1 MAAGLWTLSSSEPG
15 RFPAHRP
22 PLAPAPS
29 AGEAEDRVALRS
41 VVLQAEQGQ
50 IQIHTE
56 NIFPIIKK
64 AVYSGHEVF
73 LRELVSN
80 GVDAI
85 SKRRMAA
92 MAGDCSEGP
101 EGKISIRID
110 REAKTLTIS
119 DNGIGMSA
127 DEVKRYINQV
137 AFSSAEDFLEK
148 YKSESDAIIGHFGL
162 GFYSSFMVAKQ
173 VELVTLSAREGS
185 EAVCWSCD
193 GSPSFNLEGAE
204 RSEPGTD
211 VVLHL
216 MEEELEYIEPA
227 RIKTLITTY
236 CDFMPVEVQL
246 EGETVN
252 KREAPWRKSAR
263 DLKDEDYIELYRYLY
278 PFQGDPLLWVHL
290 NTDYPY
296 NLQGILYFPKFT
308 GRADWEK
315 GEIRLY
321 CNQVFVSDSIKEVV
335 PRYLLP
341 LRGVIDSPDI
351 PLNVSRSALQTDR
364 RVRSIGGFV
373 AKKVGDRL
381 KELHRDDPKRY
392 AEIWESLAPF
402 IKIGAME
409 DEKFADQVAE
419 LVLFGTT
426 APAKEQPAGDQ
437 DGDAW
442 SDVSKVIDPIPGEG
456 GKAYTTLS
464 GYRARLDAA
473 HDKRILYCTDEAAQ
487 AGALAL
493 WKSQG
498 AEVLLADT
506 FIDSQFIPWLEY
518 RHEELKFQ
526 RVDAELDDS
535 LQEKDSELADA
546 EGKDASEKLR
556 ELFKAALAND
566 KVTIQVQSLKGD
578 TAPAALILLP
588 EQMRRINDMGALMEQ
603 RLPGLPEHH
612 VLLVNRRHRLVE
624 GLLKLSAG
632 SVITTPGA
640 GAAASPSQQ
649 LADDLGR
656 HLYEMARLAVGGL
669 EPNELA
675 GFQQR
680 SADLMGR
687 LMERGL

>member
-1 MAAGLWTLSSSEPG
+1 MP
-15 RFPAHRP
+15 
-22 PLAPAPS
+22 
-29 AGEAEDRVALRS
+29 
-41 VVLQAEQGQ
+41 VLEEQGQ

-92 MAGDCSEGP
+92 MGGDCSEGP
-101 EGKISIRID
+101 EGLIAISIN
-110 REAKTLTIS
+110 REANTLTIS
-119 DNGIGMSA
+119 DNGIGMTA

-148 YKSESDAIIGHFGL
+148 YKQESDAIIGHFGL

-185 EAVCWSCD
+185 EAVRWSCD
-193 GSPSFNLEGAE
+193 GSPNFSLEGAE

-211 VVLHL
+211 VILHL
-216 MEEELEYIEPA
+216 MEEELEYIEPS
-227 RIKTLITTY
+227 RIRTLITTY
-236 CDFMPVEVQL
+236 CDFLPVDVQL

-252 KREAPWRKSAR
+252 KRQAPWRSSPR
-263 DLKDEDYIELYRYLY
+263 DLTDTDYIELYRYLY

-296 NLQGILYFPKFT
+296 NLQGILFFPKIT

-315 GEIRLY
+315 GEIKLY

-381 KELHRDDPKRY
+381 KELHRDEPGRY
-392 AEIWESLAPF
+392 AEIWESVAPF

-409 DEKFADQVAE
+409 DEKFADQVAD
-419 LVLFGTT
+419 LVLYATT
-426 APAKEQPAGDQ
+426 ASAAQSQDAAGDSENPGNNPIQ
-437 DGDAW
+437 VGDR
-442 SDVSKVIDPIPGEG
+442 SF
-456 GKAYTTLS
+456 TTLA
-464 GYRARLDAA
+464 GYRQRLSDD
-473 HDKRILYCTDEAAQ
+473 HNKRILYCTDEAGQ

-493 WKSQG
+493 WKGQG

-506 FIDSQFIPWLEY
+506 LIDSQFIPWLEM
-518 RHEELKFQ
+518 RHGDLTFQ

-535 LQEKDSELADA
+535 LKEQESELADSA
-546 EGKDASEKLR
+546 GKDAGEKLR
-556 ELFKAALAND
+556 DLFRQALEND

-578 TAPAALILLP
+578 EAPAALILLP
-588 EQMRRINDMGALMEQ
+588 EQMRRINDMGALMDQ
-603 RLPGLPEHH
+603 RLPGLPDHH
-612 VLLVNRRHRLVE
+612 VLLVNRRHPLVE
-624 GLLKLSAG
+624 GLLKLSSGA
-632 SVITTPGA
+632 VLTPGS
-640 GAAASPSQQ
+640 GESPSQI
-649 LADDLGR
+649 LALDLGR
-656 HLYEMARLAVGGL
+656 HLYETARLAVGGL
-669 EPNELA
+669 EPNQLA

-680 SADLMGR
+680 SSDLMGR
-687 LMERGL
+687 LMQRSL

>member
-1 MAAGLWTLSSSEPG
+1 
-15 RFPAHRP
+15 
-22 PLAPAPS
+22 
-29 AGEAEDRVALRS
+29 
-41 VVLQAEQGQ
+41 VLQAEQGQ

-92 MAGDCSEGP
+92 MAGDCSEGS
-101 EGKISIRID
+101 EGSIQVRID
-110 REAKTLTIS
+110 REHKTLTIS
-119 DNGIGMSA
+119 DNGIGMTA

-148 YKSESDAIIGHFGL
+148 YKQEGDAIIGHFGL

-173 VELVTLSAREGS
+173 VELVSLSARPGA
-185 EAVCWSCD
+185 EAVRWTCD
-193 GSPSFNLEGAE
+193 GSPSFSLEAAE

-211 VVLHL
+211 VILHL

-227 RIKTLITTY
+227 RIRTLITTY
-236 CDFMPVEVQL
+236 CDFMPVAVQL

-252 KREAPWRKSAR
+252 KRESPWRKSPR
-263 DLKDEDYIELYRYLY
+263 ELSDNDYIELYRYLY

-296 NLQGILYFPKFT
+296 NLQGILYFPKFS

-315 GEIRLY
+315 GEIKLY

-364 RVRSIGGFV
+364 RVRSIGNFV

-409 DEKFADQVAE
+409 DEKFADQVAD

-426 APAKEQPAGDQ
+426 APAQEQPAAADDQ
-437 DGDAW
+437 PSESA
-442 SDVSKVIDPIPGEG
+442 SLDPIPGDR
-456 GKAYTTLS
+456 GKAFTTLAS
-464 GYRARLDAA
+464 YRSRLEAA
-473 HDKRILYCTDEAAQ
+473 NDKRILYCTDEAGQ

-535 LQEKDSELADA
+535 LQEKESELSDAD
-546 EGKDASEKLR
+546 GKDSSEKLC
-556 ELFKAALAND
+556 ELFKTALSND
-566 KVTIQVQSLKGD
+566 KVTLQVQALKGEN
-578 TAPAALILLP
+578 APAALILLP

-603 RLPGLPEHH
+603 RLPGLPDHH
-612 VLLVNRRHRLVE
+612 VLLINRRHPLVE

-632 SVITTPGA
+632 AVLTGA
-640 GAAASPSQQ
+640 TGTSPSQQ
-649 LADDLGR
+649 LAEDLSR

-669 EPNELA
+669 EPNQLA

-680 SADLMGR
+680 SCDVMGR

>member
-1 MAAGLWTLSSSEPG
+1 MT
-15 RFPAHRP
+15 
-22 PLAPAPS
+22 
-29 AGEAEDRVALRS
+29 
-41 VVLQAEQGQ
+41 VLEQGQ

-92 MAGDCSEGP
+92 MAGDCQEGN
-101 EGKISIRID
+101 EGLIQIRID
-110 REAKTLTIS
+110 REAKTVTIS
-119 DNGIGMSA
+119 DNGIGMTA

-137 AFSSAEDFLEK
+137 AFSSAEEFLEK
-148 YKSESDAIIGHFGL
+148 YKRESDAIIGHFGL
-162 GFYSSFMVAKQ
+162 GFYSSFMVASQ
-173 VELVTLSAREGS
+173 VELVSLSAREGS
-185 EAVCWSCD
+185 EAIRWSCD
-193 GSPSFNLEGAE
+193 GSPNFTLESGD

-216 MEEELEYIEPA
+216 QEEELEYLEPA
-227 RIKTLITTY
+227 RLRQLITTY
-236 CDFMPVEVQL
+236 CDFLPVEVQL
-246 EGETVN
+246 EGEAVN
-252 KREAPWRKSAR
+252 KREAPWRKSPR
-263 DLKDEDYIELYRYLY
+263 DLSDDDYINLYRYLY

-296 NLQGILYFPKFT
+296 SLQGILFFPSLNS

-321 CNQVFVSDSIKEVV
+321 CNQVYVSDSIKEVV

-381 KELHRDDPKRY
+381 KDLRRDDPKRY
-392 AEIWESLAPF
+392 AEIWDSLAPF

-409 DEKFADQVAE
+409 DDKFADQVAD
-419 LVLFGTT
+419 LVLYGTT
-426 APAKEQPAGDQ
+426 ASAPE
-437 DGDAW
+437 DGD
-442 SDVSKVIDPIPGEG
+442 DPISTGERT
-456 GKAYTTLS
+456 YTTLNA
-464 GYRARLDAA
+464 YLERLGEDQG
-473 HDKRILYCTDEAAQ
+473 KRVLYCTDEAGQ

-493 WKSQG
+493 WKGQG

-506 FIDSQFIPWLEY
+506 FIDTQFIPWLEA
-518 RHEELKFQ
+518 RHEDTKFQ

-535 LQEKDSELADA
+535 LRDQDSPLSDADGKDS
-546 EGKDASEKLR
+546 SESLR
-556 ELFKAALAND
+556 DLFKDSLKD
-566 KVTIQVQSLKGD
+566 DRVTVQVQALKGD
-578 TAPAALILLP
+578 QAPAALILLP
-588 EQMRRINDMGALMEQ
+588 EQMRRINDMGALMQQ
-603 RLPGLPEHH
+603 RLPGLPDHH
-612 VLLVNRRHRLVE
+612 VLLVNRRHPLVE

-632 SVITTPGA
+632 SLISTSGDSL
-640 GAAASPSQQ
+640 SPSSQ
-649 LADDLGR
+649 LAGDLAR
-656 HLYEMARLAVGGL
+656 HLYETARLAVGGL
-669 EPNELA
+669 EPNQLA

-680 SADLMGR
+680 SSDLMGR
-687 LMERGL
+687 LMQRSL

>member
-1 MAAGLWTLSSSEPG
+1 MT
-15 RFPAHRP
+15 
-22 PLAPAPS
+22 
-29 AGEAEDRVALRS
+29 
-41 VVLQAEQGQ
+41 VLEQGQ

-92 MAGDCSEGP
+92 MAGDCSEGS
-101 EGKISIRID
+101 EGAIAIRID

-119 DNGIGMSA
+119 DNGIGMTA

-148 YKSESDAIIGHFGL
+148 YKSEGDAIIGHFGL
-162 GFYSSFMVAKQ
+162 GFYSSFMVASR
-173 VELVTLSAREGS
+173 VELVSLSARPDA
-185 EAVCWSCD
+185 EAVRWSCD
-193 GSPSFNLEGAE
+193 GSPNFSLEGAE

-211 VVLHL
+211 VILHL
-216 MEEELEYIEPA
+216 MEEELEYIEPS
-227 RIKTLITTY
+227 RIRTLITTY
-236 CDFMPVEVQL
+236 CDFLPVAVQL

-252 KREAPWRKSAR
+252 KREAPWRQSPR
-263 DLKDEDYIELYRYLY
+263 DLSDDDYIALYRYLY

-296 NLQGILYFPKFT
+296 NLQGILYFPKIT

-381 KELHRDDPKRY
+381 KALHREEPARY
-392 AEIWESLAPF
+392 AGIWDSLAPF

-409 DEKFADQVAE
+409 DEKFAEQVAD
-419 LVLFGTT
+419 LILYGTT
-426 APAKEQPAGDQ
+426 AAAARPSEDSEETTGLDPVAT
-437 DGDAW
+437 DGRT
-442 SDVSKVIDPIPGEG
+442 
-456 GKAYTTLS
+456 YTTLA
-464 GYRARLDAA
+464 GYRGRLASDNA
-473 HDKRILYCTDEAAQ
+473 DRILYCTDEAGQ

-493 WKSQG
+493 WKGQG

-506 FIDSQFIPWLEY
+506 LIDSQFIPWLEA
-518 RHEELKFQ
+518 RHGDLRFQ
-526 RVDAELDDS
+526 RVDAELDAS
-535 LQEKDSELADA
+535 LHEPESELADA
-546 EGKDASEKLR
+546 EGKDSGEKLR
-556 ELFKAALAND
+556 DLFKAALDDN
-566 KVTIQVQSLKGD
+566 KITIQVQSLKGEGS
-578 TAPAALILLP
+578 PAALILLP
-588 EQMRRINDMGALMEQ
+588 EQMRRLNDMGALMEQ
-603 RLPGLPEHH
+603 RLPGLPDHH
-612 VLLVNRRHRLVE
+612 VLLVNRRHPLVE
-624 GLLKLSAG
+624 GLLKLSSGA
-632 SVITTPGA
+632 VITGA
-640 GAAASPSQQ
+640 TGSSPSRQ
-649 LADDLGR
+649 LAEDLSR
-656 HLYEMARLAVGGL
+656 HIYEVARLAVGGL
-669 EPNELA
+669 EPNQLA
-675 GFQQR
+675 GFQRR
-680 SADLMGR
+680 SSDLMGQ
-687 LMERGL
+687 LMQRGL

>member
-1 MAAGLWTLSSSEPG
+1 M
-15 RFPAHRP
+15 
-22 PLAPAPS
+22 
-29 AGEAEDRVALRS
+29 
-41 VVLQAEQGQ
+41 LQTEQGQ

-101 EGKISIRID
+101 EGRVSIRID

-119 DNGIGMSA
+119 DNGIGMNA

-162 GFYSSFMVAKQ
+162 GFYSSFMVASQ
-173 VELVTLSAREGS
+173 VELVSLSAREGS
-185 EAVCWSCD
+185 QAVRWSCD
-193 GSPSFNLEGAE
+193 GSPSFTLEAAE

-211 VVLHL
+211 VILHL
-216 MEEELEYIEPA
+216 MEEELEYLEPA
-227 RIKTLITTY
+227 RIRTLITTY
-236 CDFMPVEVQL
+236 CDFLPVELQL

-252 KREAPWRKSAR
+252 KRESPWKKSPR
-263 DLKDEDYIELYRYLY
+263 DLSDNDYIELYRYLY

-296 NLQGILYFPKFT
+296 TLQGILYFPKFS

-315 GEIRLY
+315 GEIKLY
-321 CNQVFVSDSIKEVV
+321 CNNVFVSDSIKEVV

-381 KELHRDDPKRY
+381 KELQREDPKRY

-409 DEKFADQVAE
+409 DDKFADQVAD

-426 APAKEQPAGDQ
+426 APAQEQPAAEGE
-437 DGDAW
+437 
-442 SDVSKVIDPIPGEG
+442 SLDPIPGPE
-456 GKAYTTLS
+456 GKAFTTLA
-464 GYRARLDAA
+464 GYRSRLDAA
-473 HDKRILYCTDEAAQ
+473 QDKRILYCTDEAAQ

-506 FIDSQFIPWLEY
+506 FIDTQFIPWLEQ

-526 RVDAELDDS
+526 RVDSELDDS
-535 LQEKDSELADA
+535 LQDKDSELADA
-546 EGKDASEKLR
+546 DGKDASEKLR
-556 ELFKAALAND
+556 ELFKKALAND
-566 KVTIQVQSLKGD
+566 KVTLQVQALKGD
-578 TAPAALILLP
+578 NAPAALILLP
-588 EQMRRINDMGALMEQ
+588 EQMRRFNDLDALMQ
-603 RLPGLPEHH
+603 QKLPGLPEHH
-612 VLLVNRRHRLVE
+612 VLLINRRHPLVA
-624 GLLKLSAG
+624 GLLKLSSGA
-632 SVITTPGA
+632 ILTTGVA
-640 GAAASPSQQ
+640 ESPSET
-649 LADDLGR
+649 LAADLSR
-656 HLYEMARLAVGGL
+656 HLYDLARLAVGGL
-669 EPNELA
+669 EPNQLA

-680 SADLMGR
+680 SSDLMGR
-687 LMERGL
+687 LIEKLG

>member
-1 MAAGLWTLSSSEPG
+1 MP
-15 RFPAHRP
+15 
-22 PLAPAPS
+22 
-29 AGEAEDRVALRS
+29 
-41 VVLQAEQGQ
+41 VLEEQGQ

-92 MAGDCSEGP
+92 MGGDCSEGE
-101 EGKISIRID
+101 EGRISIRIN
-110 REAKTLTIS
+110 REANTLTIS
-119 DNGIGMSA
+119 DNGIGMTA

-148 YKSESDAIIGHFGL
+148 YKQESDAIIGHFGL

-173 VELVTLSAREGS
+173 VELVSLSARPDS

-193 GSPSFNLEGAE
+193 GSPNFSLEGTQ

-211 VVLHL
+211 VILHL
-216 MEEELEYIEPA
+216 MEEELEYIEPS
-227 RIKTLITTY
+227 RIRTLITTY
-236 CDFMPVEVQL
+236 CDFLPVEVQL

-252 KREAPWRKSAR
+252 KRQAPWRSSPR
-263 DLKDEDYIELYRYLY
+263 DLTDNDYIELYRYLY

-290 NTDYPY
+290 STDYPY
-296 NLQGILYFPKFT
+296 NLQGILFFPKIT

-381 KELHRDDPKRY
+381 KELHRDDPDRY
-392 AEIWESLAPF
+392 AEIWESLSPF

-409 DEKFADQVAE
+409 DEKFADQVAD
-419 LVLFGTT
+419 LVLFATT
-426 APAKEQPAGDQ
+426 ASPASPSDPAATAGEAAGDDAAVDEAPTQ
-437 DGDAW
+437 DSAR
-442 SDVSKVIDPIPGEG
+442 DPIQVGERCF
-456 GKAYTTLS
+456 TTLA
-464 GYRARLDAA
+464 GYRQRLSETSN
-473 HDKRILYCTDEAAQ
+473 KRILYCTDEAGQ

-493 WKSQG
+493 WKGQG
-498 AEVLLADT
+498 AEVLLADGL
-506 FIDSQFIPWLEY
+506 IDSQFIPWLEM
-518 RHEELKFQ
+518 RHGDLTFQ

-535 LQEKDSELADA
+535 LKEQESELADS

-556 ELFKAALAND
+556 DLFRQALNND
-566 KVTIQVQSLKGD
+566 KVTIQVQQLKGEQ
-578 TAPAALILLP
+578 APAALILLP
-588 EQMRRINDMGALMEQ
+588 EQMRRINDMGALMDQ
-603 RLPGLPEHH
+603 RLPGLPDHH
-612 VLLVNRRHRLVE
+612 VLLVNRRHPLVE
-624 GLLKLSAG
+624 GLLKLSSGA
-632 SVITTPGA
+632 VITT
-640 GAAASPSQQ
+640 GAAESPSQA
-649 LADDLGR
+649 LALELGR
-656 HLYEMARLAVGGL
+656 HLYETARLAVGGL
-669 EPNELA
+669 EPNQLA

-680 SADLMGR
+680 SSDLMGR
-687 LMERGL
+687 LMQRSL

>member
-1 MAAGLWTLSSSEPG
+1 M
-15 RFPAHRP
+15 
-22 PLAPAPS
+22 
-29 AGEAEDRVALRS
+29 
-41 VVLQAEQGQ
+41 LQAEQGQ

-92 MAGDCSEGP
+92 MAGDCSEGD
-101 EGKISIRID
+101 EGRIQIRID

-127 DEVKRYINQV
+127 EEVKRYINQV

-148 YKSESDAIIGHFGL
+148 YKREDEAIIGHFGL
-162 GFYSSFMVAKQ
+162 GFYSSFMVASQ

-185 EAVCWSCD
+185 EAVRWSCD
-193 GSPSFNLEGAE
+193 GSPNFSLEAAE

-211 VVLHL
+211 VILHL

-227 RIKTLITTY
+227 RLRTLITTY

-263 DLKDEDYIELYRYLY
+263 DLSDDDYIQLYRYFY

-296 NLQGILYFPKFT
+296 TLQGILYFPKIT

-381 KELHRDDPKRY
+381 KELHRDEPARY
-392 AEIWESLAPF
+392 AEIWEGIAPF
-402 IKIGAME
+402 IKIGAIE

-419 LVLFGTT
+419 LILFGTT
-426 APAKEQPAGDQ
+426 ADAGEP
-437 DGDAW
+437 
-442 SDVSKVIDPIPGEG
+442 DPIAVGE
-456 GKAYTTLS
+456 KAYTTLS
-464 GYRARLDAA
+464 GYRSRLSSTEEQ
-473 HDKRILYCTDEAAQ
+473 RILYCTDEAAQ
-487 AGALAL
+487 AGPLAL
-493 WKSQG
+493 WQGQG

-506 FIDSQFIPWLEY
+506 LIDAQFIPWLED
-518 RHEELKFQ
+518 RHGELKFQ
-526 RVDAELDDS
+526 RVDAELDASIQEQDS
-535 LQEKDSELADA
+535 SLSDADGTDS
-546 EGKDASEKLR
+546 SEKLR
-556 ELFKAALAND
+556 ELFRGALANE
-566 KVTIQVQSLKGD
+566 KVTIQVQALKGEN
-578 TAPAALILLP
+578 TPAALILLP
-588 EQMRRINDMGALMEQ
+588 EQMRRLNDIGALMEQ
-603 RLPGLPEHH
+603 RLPGLPDHH
-612 VLLVNRRHRLVE
+612 VLVVNRRHPLVA
-624 GLLKLSAG
+624 GLQKLS
-632 SVITTPGA
+632 SGA
-640 GAAASPSQQ
+640 VLTGVGTSSPSQQ
-649 LADDLGR
+649 LAEEISC
-656 HLYEMARLAVGGL
+656 HIYELARLAVGGL
-669 EPNELA
+669 EPNQLA

-687 LMERGL
+687 LMEKGLG

>member
-1 MAAGLWTLSSSEPG
+1 VAA
-15 RFPAHRP
+15 
-22 PLAPAPS
+22 
-29 AGEAEDRVALRS
+29 V
-41 VVLQAEQGQ
+41 QGQ

-92 MAGDCSEGP
+92 MAGDCTEGP
-101 EGKISIRID
+101 EGRVSIRID
-110 REAKTLTIS
+110 RDAKTLTIS
-119 DNGIGMSA
+119 DNGIGMNA
-127 DEVKRYINQV
+127 EEVKRYINQV

-162 GFYSSFMVAKQ
+162 GFYSSFMVARQ

-185 EAVCWSCD
+185 EAVRWSCD
-193 GSPSFNLEGAE
+193 GSPSFTLEAAE

-211 VVLHL
+211 VILHL

-227 RIKTLITTY
+227 RIRTLITTY
-236 CDFMPVEVQL
+236 CDFLPVEVQL

-252 KREAPWRKSAR
+252 KRESPWKKSPR
-263 DLKDEDYIELYRYLY
+263 DLSDNDYIELYRYLY

-296 NLQGILYFPKFT
+296 TLQGILYFPKFT

-315 GEIRLY
+315 GEIKLY
-321 CNQVFVSDSIKEVV
+321 CNNVFVSDSIKEVV

-381 KELHRDDPKRY
+381 KELQRDDPKRY

-409 DEKFADQVAE
+409 DDKFADQVAD

-426 APAKEQPAGDQ
+426 APAQDQPVPGQEGEPAEVQ
-437 DGDAW
+437 
-442 SDVSKVIDPIPGEG
+442 SPDPIPGPD
-456 GKAYTTLS
+456 GKAFTTLA
-464 GYRARLDAA
+464 GYRSRLEAS

-506 FIDSQFIPWLEY
+506 FIDTQFIPWLEQ

-526 RVDAELDDS
+526 RVDSELDES
-535 LQEKDSELADA
+535 LQEQDSELADA
-546 EGKDASEKLR
+546 DGKDASEKLR
-556 ELFKAALAND
+556 ELFKKALDND
-566 KVTIQVQSLKGD
+566 KVTLQVQALKGEQ
-578 TAPAALILLP
+578 APAALILLP
-588 EQMRRINDMGALMEQ
+588 EQMRRFNDLDALMQ
-603 RLPGLPEHH
+603 QKLPGLPDHH
-612 VLLVNRRHRLVE
+612 VLLINRRHPLVA

-632 SVITTPGA
+632 AILTT
-640 GAAASPSQQ
+640 GAAESPSEK
-649 LADDLGR
+649 LAGDLSR
-656 HLYEMARLAVGGL
+656 HLYDLARLAVGGL

-680 SADLMGR
+680 SSDLMGR
-687 LMERGL
+687 LMEKLG

>member
-1 MAAGLWTLSSSEPG
+1 MP
-15 RFPAHRP
+15 
-22 PLAPAPS
+22 
-29 AGEAEDRVALRS
+29 
-41 VVLQAEQGQ
+41 VLEEQGQ

-92 MAGDCSEGP
+92 MGGDCSEGA
-101 EGKISIRID
+101 EGRIAININ
-110 REAKTLTIS
+110 REANTLTIS
-119 DNGIGMSA
+119 DNGIGMTA

-148 YKSESDAIIGHFGL
+148 YKQESDAIIGHFGL

-173 VELVTLSAREGS
+173 VELVTLSARPGS
-185 EAVCWSCD
+185 EAVRWSCD
-193 GSPSFNLEGAE
+193 GSPNFSLEGAD
-204 RSEPGTD
+204 RSEAGTD
-211 VVLHL
+211 VILHL
-216 MEEELEYIEPA
+216 MEEELEYIEPS
-227 RIKTLITTY
+227 RIRTLITTY
-236 CDFMPVEVQL
+236 CDFLPVEVQL

-252 KREAPWRKSAR
+252 KREAPWRTSPR
-263 DLKDEDYIELYRYLY
+263 ELTDNDYIELYRYLY

-290 NTDYPY
+290 STDYPY
-296 NLQGILYFPKFT
+296 NLQGILYFPRIT

-381 KELHRDDPKRY
+381 KELHRDEPQRY
-392 AEIWESLAPF
+392 AEIWESLSPF

-409 DEKFADQVAE
+409 DEKFADQVAD
-419 LVLFGTT
+419 LVLFATT
-426 APAKEQPAGDQ
+426 ASPAAAADESTTDESRAD
-437 DGDAW
+437 DST
-442 SDVSKVIDPIPGEG
+442 SDEAATKDSASDPIQVGERCF
-456 GKAYTTLS
+456 TTLA
-464 GYRARLDAA
+464 GYRQRLSEDSN
-473 HDKRILYCTDEAAQ
+473 KRILYCTDEAGQ

-493 WKSQG
+493 WKGQG
-498 AEVLLADT
+498 AEVLLADGL
-506 FIDSQFIPWLEY
+506 IDSQFIPWLEM
-518 RHEELKFQ
+518 RHGDLNFQ

-535 LQEKDSELADA
+535 LKEQESELADS
-546 EGKDASEKLR
+546 EGKDAGEKLR
-556 ELFKAALAND
+556 DLFRQSLNND

-578 TAPAALILLP
+578 QAPAALILLP
-588 EQMRRINDMGALMEQ
+588 EQMRRINDMGALMDQ
-603 RLPGLPEHH
+603 RLPGLPDHH
-612 VLLVNRRHRLVE
+612 VLLVNRRHPLVE
-624 GLLKLSAG
+624 GLLKLSSGA
-632 SVITTPGA
+632 VLTT
-640 GAAASPSQQ
+640 GAAESPSRT
-649 LADDLGR
+649 LALELGR
-656 HLYEMARLAVGGL
+656 HLYETARLAVGGL
-669 EPNELA
+669 EPNQLA

-680 SADLMGR
+680 SSDLMGR
-687 LMERGL
+687 LMQRSL

>member
-1 MAAGLWTLSSSEPG
+1 MT
-15 RFPAHRP
+15 
-22 PLAPAPS
+22 
-29 AGEAEDRVALRS
+29 
-41 VVLQAEQGQ
+41 VLEQGQ

-92 MAGDCSEGP
+92 MAGDCSEGV
-101 EGKISIRID
+101 EGTISIRID

-119 DNGIGMSA
+119 DNGIGMTA

-162 GFYSSFMVAKQ
+162 GFYSSFMVAAR
-173 VELVTLSAREGS
+173 VELVSLSARPEA
-185 EAVCWSCD
+185 EAVRWSCD
-193 GSPSFNLEGAE
+193 GSPNFSLEGAE

-211 VVLHL
+211 VILHL
-216 MEEELEYIEPA
+216 MEEELEYIEPS
-227 RIKTLITTY
+227 RIRTLITTY
-236 CDFMPVEVQL
+236 CDFLPVAVQL
-246 EGETVN
+246 DGETVN
-252 KREAPWRKSAR
+252 KREAPWRKSPR
-263 DLKDEDYIELYRYLY
+263 DLGDDDYIALYRYLY

-290 NTDYPY
+290 STDYPY
-296 NLQGILYFPKFT
+296 NLQGILYFPRIT

-381 KELHRDDPKRY
+381 KELHRDEPARY
-392 AEIWESLAPF
+392 AEIWDSLAPF

-409 DEKFADQVAE
+409 DDKFADQVAD
-419 LVLFGTT
+419 LILYGTT
-426 APAKEQPAGDQ
+426 AAAAEPPAEAEGEVAPDPVAT
-437 DGDAW
+437 DGRT
-442 SDVSKVIDPIPGEG
+442 
-456 GKAYTTLS
+456 YTTLA
-464 GYRARLDAA
+464 GYRGRLPADNAT
-473 HDKRILYCTDEAAQ
+473 RILYCTDEAGQ

-493 WKSQG
+493 WKGQG

-506 FIDSQFIPWLEY
+506 LIDSQFIPWLEA
-518 RHEELKFQ
+518 RHGDLRFQ

-535 LQEKDSELADA
+535 LHEPESELADA
-546 EGKDASEKLR
+546 DGVDNGEKLR
-556 ELFKAALAND
+556 GLFKAALAND
-566 KVTIQVQSLKGD
+566 KVTVQVQSLKGEGS
-578 TAPAALILLP
+578 PAALILLP
-588 EQMRRINDMGALMEQ
+588 EQMRRLNDMGALMEQ

-612 VLLVNRRHRLVE
+612 VLLVNRRHPLVE
-624 GLLKLSAG
+624 GLLKLSSGAVITGAG
-632 SVITTPGA
+632 S
-640 GAAASPSQQ
+640 SPSLQ
-649 LADDLGR
+649 LAEDLSR
-656 HLYEMARLAVGGL
+656 HVYEMARLAVGGL
-669 EPNELA
+669 EPNQLA

-680 SADLMGR
+680 SADLMGQ
-687 LMERGL
+687 LMQRGL

>member
-1 MAAGLWTLSSSEPG
+1 M
-15 RFPAHRP
+15 
-22 PLAPAPS
+22 
-29 AGEAEDRVALRS
+29 
-41 VVLQAEQGQ
+41 VLQAEQGQ

-101 EGKISIRID
+101 EGLINIRID
-110 REAKTLTIS
+110 REQKTLTIS

-185 EAVCWSCD
+185 EAVRWSCD
-193 GSPSFNLEGAE
+193 GSPSFTLEAAE

-211 VVLHL
+211 VILHL

-227 RIKTLITTY
+227 RIRTLITTY
-236 CDFMPVEVQL
+236 CDFLPVAVQL

-252 KREAPWRKSAR
+252 KRESPWRKSPR
-263 DLKDEDYIELYRYLY
+263 ELSDNDYIELYRYLY

-296 NLQGILYFPKFT
+296 NLQGILYFPKFS

-315 GEIRLY
+315 GEIKLY
-321 CNQVFVSDSIKEVV
+321 CNNVFVSDSIKEVV

-373 AKKVGDRL
+373 AKKVADRL
-381 KELHRDDPKRY
+381 KQLHRDEPRHY

-409 DEKFADQVAE
+409 DDKFADQVAD

-426 APAKEQPAGDQ
+426 APAMEGEPAEEQ
-437 DGDAW
+437 
-442 SDVSKVIDPIPGEG
+442 SIDPIPGDN
-456 GKAYTTLS
+456 GKAFTTLA
-464 GYRARLDAA
+464 GYRSRLKPELE
-473 HDKRILYCTDEAAQ
+473 KRILYCSDEAGQ

-506 FIDSQFIPWLEY
+506 FIDTQFIPWLEY
-518 RHEELKFQ
+518 RHEDLKFQ
-526 RVDAELDDS
+526 RVDSELDES
-535 LQEKDSELADA
+535 LQEKESELADA
-546 EGKDASEKLR
+546 DGKEASEKVR
-556 ELFKAALAND
+556 ELFKKALDND
-566 KVTIQVQSLKGD
+566 KITIQVQALKGD
-578 TAPAALILLP
+578 HAPAALILLP
-588 EQMRRINDMGALMEQ
+588 EQMRRLNDMGALMEQ
-603 RLPGLPEHH
+603 RLPGLPDHH

-632 SVITTPGA
+632 SVITGA
-640 GAAASPSQQ
+640 GAGTSPSQQ
-649 LADDLGR
+649 LADDLSR
-656 HLYEMARLAVGGL
+656 HLYDLARLAVGGL
-669 EPNELA
+669 EPNQLA

-680 SADLMGR
+680 SADVMGR

>member
-1 MAAGLWTLSSSEPG
+1 MT
-15 RFPAHRP
+15 
-22 PLAPAPS
+22 
-29 AGEAEDRVALRS
+29 
-41 VVLQAEQGQ
+41 VLEQGQ

-101 EGKISIRID
+101 EAKISIRID

-119 DNGIGMSA
+119 DNGIGMNV

-148 YKSESDAIIGHFGL
+148 YKQENDAIIGHFGL

-173 VELVTLSAREGS
+173 VELVSLSASAGA
-185 EAVCWSCD
+185 EAVRWSCD
-193 GSPSFNLEGAE
+193 GSPNFSLEEAE

-211 VVLHL
+211 VILHL

-227 RIKTLITTY
+227 RIRTLITTY
-236 CDFMPVEVQL
+236 CDFLPVQVQL

-252 KREAPWRKSAR
+252 KREAPWRKSPR
-263 DLKDEDYIELYRYLY
+263 DLSDNDYIELYRYLY

-296 NLQGILYFPKFT
+296 NLQGILFFPKSS

-315 GEIRLY
+315 GEIKLY
-321 CNQVFVSDSIKEVV
+321 CNNVFVSDSIKEVV

-381 KELHRDDPKRY
+381 KELHKEDPKRY
-392 AEIWESLAPF
+392 AESWESLAPF

-409 DEKFADQVAE
+409 DEKFADQVAD
-419 LVLFGTT
+419 LVLFGTS
-426 APAKEQPAGDQ
+426 ASPAEQQPGEDE
-437 DGDAW
+437 
-442 SDVSKVIDPIPGEG
+442 SIDPIPGEG
-456 GKAYTTLS
+456 GKAYTTLA
-464 GYRARLDAA
+464 GYRTRLDAA
-473 HDKRILYCTDEAAQ
+473 NDKRILYCTDEAGQ

-506 FIDSQFIPWLEY
+506 FIDTQFIPWLEY

-526 RVDAELDDS
+526 RVDSELDES
-535 LQEKDSELADA
+535 LQEKESEISDAD
-546 EGKDASEKLR
+546 GKDNSEKLR
-556 ELFKAALAND
+556 DLFKAALAND
-566 KVTIQVQSLKGD
+566 KVTIQVQALKGD
-578 TAPAALILLP
+578 NAPAALILLP
-588 EQMRRINDMGALMEQ
+588 EQMRRLNDMGALMEQ
-603 RLPGLPEHH
+603 RLPGLPDHH
-612 VLLVNRRHRLVE
+612 VLLVNRKHKLVE

-632 SVITTPGA
+632 SVITTSGS
-640 GAAASPSQQ
+640 GNSSSPSQQ

-656 HLYEMARLAVGGL
+656 HVYELARLAVGGL

-680 SADLMGR
+680 SADLMGK
-687 LMERGL
+687 LMQRGEI

>member
-1 MAAGLWTLSSSEPG
+1 MT
-15 RFPAHRP
+15 
-22 PLAPAPS
+22 
-29 AGEAEDRVALRS
+29 
-41 VVLQAEQGQ
+41 VLEQGQ

-85 SKRRMAA
+85 SKRRMAS
-92 MAGDCSEGP
+92 MGGDCSEGP
-101 EGKISIRID
+101 EASISIRIN
-110 REAKTLTIS
+110 REANTLTIS
-119 DNGIGMSA
+119 DNGIGMTA

-148 YKSESDAIIGHFGL
+148 YKQESDAIIGHFGL

-173 VELVTLSAREGS
+173 VELVTLSARPDS
-185 EAVCWSCD
+185 QAVRWSCD
-193 GSPSFNLEGAE
+193 GSPNFSLEAAE

-211 VVLHL
+211 VILHL
-216 MEEELEYIEPA
+216 MEEELEYIEPS
-227 RIKTLITTY
+227 RIRTLITTY

-252 KREAPWRKSAR
+252 KREAPWRKSPR
-263 DLKDEDYIELYRYLY
+263 ELTDDDYIQLYRYLY

-296 NLQGILYFPKFT
+296 NLQGILYFPKLT

-364 RVRSIGGFV
+364 RVRSIGSFV

-381 KELHRDDPKRY
+381 KQLHQEDPKRY

-409 DEKFADQVAE
+409 DDKFAEQVAD
-419 LVLFGTT
+419 LVLFATSALAQEGGE
-426 APAKEQPAGDQ
+426 AELANP
-437 DGDAW
+437 
-442 SDVSKVIDPIPGEG
+442 DPIPAEG
-456 GKAYTTLS
+456 GKAFTTLG
-464 GYRARLDAA
+464 GYRSRLAGDHAS
-473 HDKRILYCTDEAAQ
+473 RILYCTDEAGQ
-487 AGALAL
+487 AGPLAL
-493 WKSQG
+493 WKGQG

-506 FIDSQFIPWLEY
+506 FIDTQFIPWLEM
-518 RHEELKFQ
+518 RHGELKFQ

-535 LQEKDSELADA
+535 LQEKESEISDAD
-546 EGKDASEKLR
+546 GKDASEKVR
-556 ELFKAALAND
+556 DLFKAALAND
-566 KVTIQVQSLKGD
+566 KITIQVQALKGEN
-578 TAPAALILLP
+578 APAALILLP

-603 RLPGLPEHH
+603 RLPGLPDHH
-612 VLLVNRRHRLVE
+612 VLLINRKHRLVE

-632 SVITTPGA
+632 SVLTTSA
-640 GAAASPSQQ
+640 GSAGGSPSQE
-649 LADDLGR
+649 LATGLGR
-656 HLYEMARLAVGGL
+656 HIYEMARLAVGGL

-680 SADLMGR
+680 SCDLMGQ
-687 LMERGL
+687 LMDRGL

>member
-1 MAAGLWTLSSSEPG
+1 MDPEGHDIASGT
-15 RFPAHRP
+15 
-22 PLAPAPS
+22 
-29 AGEAEDRVALRS
+29 
-41 VVLQAEQGQ
+41 VLQAEQGQ

-92 MAGDCSEGP
+92 MAGDCSEGE
-101 EGKISIRID
+101 EGRIQIRVD

-148 YKSESDAIIGHFGL
+148 YKNEGDAIIGHFGL
-162 GFYSSFMVAKQ
+162 GFYSSFMVASQ

-185 EAVCWSCD
+185 EAVRWSCD
-193 GSPSFNLEGAE
+193 GSPNFSLEASE

-211 VVLHL
+211 VILHL
-216 MEEELEYIEPA
+216 MEEELEYIEPS
-227 RIKTLITTY
+227 RIRTLITTY
-236 CDFMPVEVQL
+236 CDFMPVAVQL

-263 DLKDEDYIELYRYLY
+263 ELSDDDYIELYRYLY

-296 NLQGILYFPKFT
+296 TLQGILYFPKSS

-315 GEIRLY
+315 GEIKLY

-381 KELHRDDPKRY
+381 KELHRDDPRRY
-392 AEIWESLAPF
+392 AEIWESVAPF

-409 DEKFADQVAE
+409 DDKFADQVAD

-426 APAKEQPAGDQ
+426 AAAAACEP
-437 DGDAW
+437 DGEATEG
-442 SDVSKVIDPIPGEG
+442 SSLDPIPAEG
-456 GKAYTTLS
+456 GKAFTTLL
-464 GYRARLDAA
+464 GYRGRLSGD
-473 HDKRILYCTDEAAQ
+473 HDKRVLYCTDEAGQ
-487 AGALAL
+487 AGPLAL
-493 WKSQG
+493 WKSQD

-506 FIDSQFIPWLEY
+506 FIDTQFIPWLEM
-518 RHEELKFQ
+518 RHEDLKFQ

-535 LQEKDSELADA
+535 LQEKESELADA
-546 EGKDASEKLR
+546 EGKDSSEKLR
-556 ELFKAALAND
+556 ELFKSALND
-566 KVTIQVQSLKGD
+566 DRVTLQIQALKGD
-578 TAPAALILLP
+578 NAPAALILLP

-603 RLPGLPEHH
+603 RLPGLPDHH
-612 VLLVNRRHRLVE
+612 VLLINRRHRLVE

-632 SVITTPGA
+632 SVITGS
-640 GAAASPSQQ
+640 GSSPSQE
-649 LADDLGR
+649 LASALSA

-669 EPNELA
+669 EPNQLA

-680 SADLMGR
+680 SADLMGQ

>member
-1 MAAGLWTLSSSEPG
+1 M
-15 RFPAHRP
+15 
-22 PLAPAPS
+22 
-29 AGEAEDRVALRS
+29 
-41 VVLQAEQGQ
+41 LQAEQGQ

-92 MAGDCSEGP
+92 MAGDCSEGSD
-101 EGKISIRID
+101 GKIQIRID

-119 DNGIGMSA
+119 DNGIGMTA

-162 GFYSSFMVAKQ
+162 GFYSSFMVAAQ

-185 EAVCWSCD
+185 EAVRWSCD
-193 GSPSFNLEGAE
+193 GSPRFSLEAATRPE
-204 RSEPGTD
+204 AGTD
-211 VVLHL
+211 VILHL

-252 KREAPWRKSAR
+252 KREAAWRKSPR
-263 DLKDEDYIELYRYLY
+263 DLNNQDYTDLYRYLY

-296 NLQGILYFPKFT
+296 NLQGILYFPKLT

-315 GEIRLY
+315 GEIKLY

-381 KELHRDDPKRY
+381 KELHRDDPRRY

-409 DEKFADQVAE
+409 DDKFADQVAE

-426 APAKEQPAGDQ
+426 TPAAEGESP
-437 DGDAW
+437 
-442 SDVSKVIDPIPGEG
+442 DPIPAEG
-456 GKAYTTLS
+456 GKAFTTLS
-464 GYRARLDAA
+464 GYRSRLEAA
-473 HDKRILYCTDEAAQ
+473 NDKRILYCTDEAGQ

-518 RHEELKFQ
+518 RHEDLKFQ
-526 RVDAELDDS
+526 RVDAELDDT
-535 LQEKDSELADA
+535 LQDKESELADA
-546 EGKDASEKLR
+546 EGKDSSEKIR
-556 ELFKAALAND
+556 DLFKAALADD
-566 KVTIQVQSLKGD
+566 KVTIQVQALKGD
-578 TAPAALILLP
+578 NAPAALILLP

-603 RLPGLPEHH
+603 RLPGLPDHH
-612 VLLVNRRHRLVE
+612 VLLINRRHKLVE

-632 SVITTPGA
+632 SVIT
-640 GAAASPSQQ
+640 GAAGGSPSQQ
-649 LADDLGR
+649 LADDLSR

-669 EPNELA
+669 EPNQLA

-680 SADLMGR
+680 SSDLMGR

>member
-1 MAAGLWTLSSSEPG
+1 M
-15 RFPAHRP
+15 
-22 PLAPAPS
+22 
-29 AGEAEDRVALRS
+29 
-41 VVLQAEQGQ
+41 VLQAEQGQ

-92 MAGDCSEGP
+92 MAGDCSEGS
-101 EGKISIRID
+101 EGQIRIRID

-119 DNGIGMSA
+119 DNGIGMTA

-148 YKSESDAIIGHFGL
+148 YKQENDAIIGHFGL

-185 EAVCWSCD
+185 EAVRWSCD
-193 GSPSFNLEGAE
+193 GSPNFSLEAGE
-204 RSEPGTD
+204 RSEAGTD
-211 VVLHL
+211 VILHL

-227 RIKTLITTY
+227 RIRTLITTY

-252 KREAPWRKSAR
+252 KREAPWRKSPR
-263 DLKDEDYIELYRYLY
+263 DLTDNDYIELYRYLY

-296 NLQGILYFPKFT
+296 NLQGILYFPKST

-315 GEIRLY
+315 GEIKLY

-381 KELHRDDPKRY
+381 KDLHRDDPKRY

-409 DEKFADQVAE
+409 DEKFADQVSE
-419 LVLFGTT
+419 LVLFGST
-426 APAKEQPAGDQ
+426 ASAA
-437 DGDAW
+437 DGD
-442 SDVSKVIDPIPGEG
+442 SPDPIPGTE
-456 GKAYTTLS
+456 GKAYTTLG
-464 GYRARLDAA
+464 GYRARLDQAN
-473 HDKRILYCTDEAAQ
+473 DKRILYCTDEAGQ

-506 FIDSQFIPWLEY
+506 FIDTQFIPWLEY
-518 RHEELKFQ
+518 RHNELKFQ
-526 RVDAELDDS
+526 RVDSELDDS
-535 LQEKDSELADA
+535 LQDKDNELSDADGKDS
-546 EGKDASEKLR
+546 SEKLR
-556 ELFKAALAND
+556 ELFKTALAND
-566 KVTIQVQSLKGD
+566 KVTIQVQALKGD
-578 TAPAALILLP
+578 QAPAALILLP

-603 RLPGLPEHH
+603 RLPGLPDHH
-612 VLLVNRRHRLVE
+612 VLLVNRRHALVE

-632 SVITTPGA
+632 SVLTTA
-640 GAAASPSQQ
+640 GQSPSQQ
-649 LADDLGR
+649 LADDLSR
-656 HLYEMARLAVGGL
+656 HVYEMARLAVGGL
-669 EPNELA
+669 EPNQLA

-680 SADLMGR
+680 SCDLMGR
-687 LMERGL
+687 LMQRGI

>member
-1 MAAGLWTLSSSEPG
+1 
-15 RFPAHRP
+15 
-22 PLAPAPS
+22 
-29 AGEAEDRVALRS
+29 

-92 MAGDCSEGP
+92 MAGDCSEGA
-101 EGKISIRID
+101 EGQIRIRID

-119 DNGIGMSA
+119 DNGIGMTA

-173 VELVTLSAREGS
+173 VELVTRSAREGS
-185 EAVCWSCD
+185 EAVRWSCD
-193 GSPSFNLEGAE
+193 GSPSFTLEAAE
-204 RSEPGTD
+204 RAEAGTD
-211 VVLHL
+211 VILHL

-227 RIKTLITTY
+227 RIRTLITTY
-236 CDFMPVEVQL
+236 CDFLPVAVQL

-252 KREAPWRKSAR
+252 KRESAWRKSPR
-263 DLKDEDYIELYRYLY
+263 DLSDNVYIELYRYLY

-315 GEIRLY
+315 GEIKLY
-321 CNQVFVSDSIKEVV
+321 CNNVFVSDSIKEVV

-373 AKKVGDRL
+373 AKKVADRL
-381 KELHRDDPKRY
+381 KQLHRDEPKRY

-409 DEKFADQVAE
+409 DDKFAEQVAD

-426 APAKEQPAGDQ
+426 ASVLE
-437 DGDAW
+437 
-442 SDVSKVIDPIPGEG
+442 SSEDPIPGDN
-456 GKAYTTLS
+456 GKAFTTLA
-464 GYRARLDAA
+464 GYRSRLDSAN
-473 HDKRILYCTDEAAQ
+473 DKRILYCSDEAGQ

-506 FIDSQFIPWLEY
+506 FIDTQFIPWLEY
-518 RHEELKFQ
+518 RHEDLKFQ
-526 RVDAELDDS
+526 RVDSELDDS
-535 LQEKDSELADA
+535 LQEKESELADA
-546 EGKDASEKLR
+546 DGKDASEKVR
-556 ELFKAALAND
+556 ELFKHALAND
-566 KVTIQVQSLKGD
+566 KITIQVQALKGEN
-578 TAPAALILLP
+578 APAALILLP

-603 RLPGLPEHH
+603 RLPSLPDHH
-612 VLLVNRRHRLVE
+612 VLVVNRKHPLVE
-624 GLLKLSAG
+624 GLLQLSAG
-632 SVITTPGA
+632 SVITGA
-640 GAAASPSQQ
+640 GGSSPSQQ
-649 LADDLGR
+649 LADDLSR
-656 HLYEMARLAVGGL
+656 HLYELARLAVGGL
-669 EPNELA
+669 EPNQLA

-680 SADLMGR
+680 SADVMGR
-687 LMERGL
+687 LMARGL

>member
-1 MAAGLWTLSSSEPG
+1 MT
-15 RFPAHRP
+15 
-22 PLAPAPS
+22 
-29 AGEAEDRVALRS
+29 
-41 VVLQAEQGQ
+41 VLEQGQ

-80 GVDAI
+80 AVDAI

-101 EGKISIRID
+101 EGLVSIRID

-148 YKSESDAIIGHFGL
+148 YKREDDAIIGHFGL
-162 GFYSSFMVAKQ
+162 GFYSSFMVAER
-173 VELVTLSAREGS
+173 VELISLSASPGA
-185 EAVCWSCD
+185 EAVRWSCD
-193 GSPSFNLEGAE
+193 GSPNFSLETGE
-204 RSEPGTD
+204 RAEPGTD
-211 VVLHL
+211 VILHL
-216 MEEELEYIEPA
+216 QEEELEYIEPA
-227 RIKTLITTY
+227 RIRSLITTY
-236 CDFMPVEVQL
+236 CDFLPVEVQL

-252 KREAPWRKSAR
+252 KREAPWRKSPR
-263 DLKDEDYIELYRYLY
+263 DLSDDDYIALYRYLY

-296 NLQGILYFPKFT
+296 TLQGILYFPRIT

-381 KELHRDDPKRY
+381 KELHRDEPARY
-392 AEIWESLAPF
+392 AEIWEGIAPF

-419 LVLFGTT
+419 LILFGTT
-426 APAKEQPAGDQ
+426 AAAAEP
-437 DGDAW
+437 
-442 SDVSKVIDPIPGEG
+442 DPVAVGE
-456 GKAYTTLS
+456 KAYTTLS
-464 GYRARLDAA
+464 GYRSRLESSENQ
-473 HDKRILYCTDEAAQ
+473 RILYCTDEAAQ
-487 AGALAL
+487 AGPLAL
-493 WKSQG
+493 WQGQG

-506 FIDSQFIPWLEY
+506 LIDAQFIPWLED
-518 RHEELKFQ
+518 RHGELKFQ
-526 RVDAELDDS
+526 RVDAELDASIQEQESSLSDADGSDS
-535 LQEKDSELADA
+535 
-546 EGKDASEKLR
+546 SEKLR
-556 ELFKAALAND
+556 ELFKGALANE
-566 KVTIQVQSLKGD
+566 KVTIQVQALKGE
-578 TAPAALILLP
+578 TTPAALILLP
-588 EQMRRINDMGALMEQ
+588 EQMRRLNDIGALMEQ
-603 RLPGLPEHH
+603 RLPGLPDHH
-612 VLLVNRRHRLVE
+612 VLVVNRRHPLVA
-624 GLLKLSAG
+624 GLQKLS
-632 SVITTPGA
+632 SGA
-640 GAAASPSQQ
+640 VLTGVGTSSPSQQ
-649 LADDLGR
+649 LAQELSC
-656 HLYEMARLAVGGL
+656 HIYELARLAVGGL
-669 EPNELA
+669 EPNQLA

>member
-1 MAAGLWTLSSSEPG
+1 M
-15 RFPAHRP
+15 
-22 PLAPAPS
+22 
-29 AGEAEDRVALRS
+29 
-41 VVLQAEQGQ
+41 VLQAEQGQ

-101 EGKISIRID
+101 EGKIQIRIN
-110 REAKTLTIS
+110 REANTLTIS
-119 DNGIGMSA
+119 DNGIGMDA
-127 DEVKRYINQV
+127 EEVKRYINQV

-148 YKSESDAIIGHFGL
+148 YKSENDAIIGHFGL

-185 EAVCWSCD
+185 EAVRWTCD
-193 GSPSFNLEGAE
+193 GSPNFSLEGAE
-204 RSEPGTD
+204 RAEPGTD
-211 VVLHL
+211 VILHL
-216 MEEELEYIEPA
+216 MEEELEYIEPS
-227 RIKTLITTY
+227 RIRTLITTY
-236 CDFMPVEVQL
+236 CDFLPVEVQL

-252 KREAPWRKSAR
+252 KRESPWRKSPR
-263 DLKDEDYIELYRYLY
+263 ELSDNDYIELYRYLY

-296 NLQGILYFPKFT
+296 NLQGILYFPKSS

-315 GEIRLY
+315 GEIKLY
-321 CNQVFVSDSIKEVV
+321 CNNVFVSDSIKEVV

-373 AKKVGDRL
+373 AKKVADRL
-381 KELHRDDPKRY
+381 KQLHKDEPKRY

-409 DEKFADQVAE
+409 DDKFADQVAD

-426 APAKEQPAGDQ
+426 AQPQEQPTAADGEAKDQ
-437 DGDAW
+437 NL
-442 SDVSKVIDPIPGEG
+442 DPIPGEN
-456 GKAYTTLS
+456 GKVFTTLA
-464 GYRARLDAA
+464 GYRSRLSAD
-473 HDKRILYCTDEAAQ
+473 HDKRILYCSDEAGQ
-487 AGALAL
+487 AGPLAL

-506 FIDSQFIPWLEY
+506 FIDTQFLPWLEY

-526 RVDAELDDS
+526 RVDSELDDS
-535 LQEKDSELADA
+535 LQERESELADA
-546 EGKDASEKLR
+546 DGKDSSEKVR
-556 ELFKAALAND
+556 ELFKGALAND
-566 KVTIQVQSLKGD
+566 KITIQVQALKGD
-578 TAPAALILLP
+578 NAPAALILLP

-603 RLPGLPEHH
+603 RLPSLPDHH
-612 VLLVNRRHRLVE
+612 VLVVNRKHPLVE

-632 SVITTPGA
+632 SVIT
-640 GAAASPSQQ
+640 GAAGSSPSQQ
-649 LADDLGR
+649 LADDLSR
-656 HLYEMARLAVGGL
+656 HLYELARLAVGGL

-680 SADLMGR
+680 SADVMSR
-687 LMERGL
+687 LMARGL